1 MTQEQIR
8 NIVIAIYAA
17 INAKDETT
25 LRRLFAADIIRHA
38 TGEIG
43 VEAAIKMMEKMFSA
57 NPKTYF
63 IIEDILVDG
72 NKVAI
77 RVAIHGRESSPEK
90 PPSTILEIFRIE
102 NNQAVEIW
110 GAGISPERFPTKS

>member
-77 RVAIHGRESSPEK
+77 RVAVHGRESSPEK
-90 PPSTILEIFRIE
+90 PPPTILEIFRIE